1 MWFTQ
6 CEAYS
11 QTERCRTDIWATTV
25 TKDSRGRYTVQ
36 QRWAFNNL
44 TYLPYMTRAQWAK
57 NPLGDTNSWTSTD
70 GRRWRTECDTA
81 ATGKNAC
88 RSYTLATVYS
98 AKAKAGGGY
107 TFSESQKWV
116 FNNIVMFK

>member
-1 MWFTQ
+1 M
-6 CEAYS
+6 
-11 QTERCRTDIWATTV
+11 
-25 TKDSRGRYTVQ
+25 Q
-36 QRWAFNNL
+36 QGWAFNNL

-88 RSYTLATVYS
+88 RFLHARDRVLG
-98 AKAKAGGGY
+98 KGQGRRGLHL
-107 TFSESQKWV
+107 FQSQKWV